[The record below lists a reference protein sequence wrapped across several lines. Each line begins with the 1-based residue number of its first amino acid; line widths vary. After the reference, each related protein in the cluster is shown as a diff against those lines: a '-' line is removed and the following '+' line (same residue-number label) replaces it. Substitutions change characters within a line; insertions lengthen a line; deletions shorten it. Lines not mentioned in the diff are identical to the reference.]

1 MRDLN
6 DIFFHGV
13 HDNEYTLRG
22 WTTRSACI
30 LSCSTDVTSRKP
42 EEIVVGVRASVAGI
56 FKIISTSEAVK
67 AKLRGKLKNYHEKTV
82 EINRVYAFRPDR
94 VLITD
99 EVLWVYPDMEF
110 NAIEW
115 TSSFVPG
122 CVQSPVRLVKGAVKA
137 SFYPVG
143 SGGEKVPKG
152 IDYPFT
158 AENFLKSGWKVSLL
172 TTETSFD
179 LRKSNLY
186 FYERPWQ
193 QDWHQV
199 SGFKYDVSGRPQGK
213 PVIVKNEF
221 VFSKATMAEMPPVVT
236 IRSPSPEARWMD
248 QKGEI
253 AKYKIGDVVKLIATA
268 VNSDGSP
275 VVDKD
280 ITWDIR
286 IDAWWKRRPTILT
299 GTQASYTL
307 PAAANEE
314 EQTAARKRE
323 LLAVIK
329 VTAKGKNGTE
339 ATEHFAMLVGQ

>member
-193 QDWHQV
+193 AGLAPGLRLQV
-199 SGFKYDVSGRPQGK
+199 
-213 PVIVKNEF
+213 
-221 VFSKATMAEMPPVVT
+221 
-236 IRSPSPEARWMD
+236 
-248 QKGEI
+248 
-253 AKYKIGDVVKLIATA
+253 
-268 VNSDGSP
+268 
-275 VVDKD
+275 
-280 ITWDIR
+280 
-286 IDAWWKRRPTILT
+286 
-299 GTQASYTL
+299 
-307 PAAANEE
+307 
-314 EQTAARKRE
+314 
-323 LLAVIK
+323 
-329 VTAKGKNGTE
+329 
-339 ATEHFAMLVGQ
+339 

>member
-1 MRDLN
+1 M
-6 DIFFHGV
+6 
-13 HDNEYTLRG
+13 
-22 WTTRSACI
+22 
-30 LSCSTDVTSRKP
+30 
-42 EEIVVGVRASVAGI
+42 
-56 FKIISTSEAVK
+56 
-67 AKLRGKLKNYHEKTV
+67 
-82 EINRVYAFRPDR
+82 
-94 VLITD
+94 
-99 EVLWVYPDMEF
+99 
-110 NAIEW
+110 
-115 TSSFVPG
+115 
-122 CVQSPVRLVKGAVKA
+122 
-137 SFYPVG
+137 
-143 SGGEKVPKG
+143 
-152 IDYPFT
+152 
-158 AENFLKSGWKVSLL
+158 
-172 TTETSFD
+172 
-179 LRKSNLY
+179 
-186 FYERPWQ
+186 
-193 QDWHQV
+193 
-199 SGFKYDVSGRPQGK
+199 
-213 PVIVKNEF
+213 KNEF

-275 VVDKD
+275 VVNKD